1 MEIAIAREGS
11 FKIKSKNT
19 VFIINPDSKIDGDV
33 VILTEKPSSYS
44 QFQGKLVIDGPGEYE
59 VSGVLIKGEKTD
71 GKISF
76 DFAEDSQSI
85 AVLSTASLAKNKE
98 IEDQTAVV
106 VLLQDGKTDL
116 SGISLSGVLI
126 VVGPKDLLPQDSNIK
141 KLDKINL
148 NNHFFLIF
156 FCYKDAAFL
165 AYC

>member
-19 VFIINPDSKIDGDV
+19 VFIINP
-33 VILTEKPSSYS
+33 
-44 QFQGKLVIDGPGEYE
+44 
-59 VSGVLIKGEKTD
+59 D

-148 NNHFFLIF
+148 KKVEE
-156 FCYKDAAFL
+156 YKGSIVHL
-165 AYC
+165 SK